1 MTHTWIKTNKS
12 RCCQMKSTKTVFQII
27 MAILILVA
35 GVLIWYFMSCLQ
47 NPDVLMD
54 ATLVLRSNQV

>member
-1 MTHTWIKTNKS
+1 
-12 RCCQMKSTKTVFQII
+12 MKSTKTVFQII

-47 NPDVLMD
+47 NPDVLID
-54 ATLVLRSNQV
+54 ATFVLRSNQV